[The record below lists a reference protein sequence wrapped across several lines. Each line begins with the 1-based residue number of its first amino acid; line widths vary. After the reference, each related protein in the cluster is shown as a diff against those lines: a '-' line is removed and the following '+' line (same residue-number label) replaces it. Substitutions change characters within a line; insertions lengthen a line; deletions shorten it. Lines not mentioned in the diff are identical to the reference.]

1 MLATVPEADVEAAL
15 DVLADAGIEAGDIG
29 AVRAADE
36 PSLLLNDERFTEPER
51 EALYSL
57 WDEE

>member
-1 MLATVPEADVEAAL
+1 M
-15 DVLADAGIEAGDIG
+15 LADAGIEAGDIG